1 MKLRFII
8 FVRHRFPRQKT
19 LFISGQRADTR
30 ILPVAHYQRFV
41 TDKQVAE
48 FVFIGLQLVKR
59 SPDIGIGINRAFQLN
74 HRHRQAVDIANH
86 IRTTNLFYP
95 LNSHLIYDHKAVIAG
110 MVEIHQ
116 QGFIVNRFVFTL
128 VLNGYAVEQ
137 QVMECF
143 VADDQIRAF
152 GAGNTEYHLFQ
163 HGNREMGVDG
173 LQLLQHH
180 RAQKHIMK

>member
-1 MKLRFII
+1 M
-8 FVRHRFPRQKT
+8 
-19 LFISGQRADTR
+19 
-30 ILPVAHYQRFV
+30 
-41 TDKQVAE
+41 
-48 FVFIGLQLVKR
+48 VK
-59 SPDIGIGINRAFQLN
+59 
-74 HRHRQAVDIANH
+74 
-86 IRTTNLFYP
+86 
-95 LNSHLIYDHKAVIAG
+95 
-110 MVEIHQ
+110 IHQ
-116 QGFIVNRFVFTL
+116 QRFIVNRLVFTL
-128 VLNGYAVEQ
+128 VLNGHTVEQ